1 MKEVTKMA
9 DKKYDVVVVGAG
21 PGGMTAA
28 LYLSRSNL
36 SVLMI
41 DRGIYGGQMNNTAE
55 IENYPGFDS
64 ILGPDLSEKMYASST
79 QFGAEYAFGTVE
91 SVTDNGTY
99 KTVKTDMDSY
109 EAKSVVVA
117 SGSQYKHLHVAG
129 EDDYAGRGVS
139 YCAVCDGAFFRNK
152 HVIVVGGGDSAIE
165 EGIYLAGLAEKV
177 TVLHRR
183 DKLRAQQ
190 IIQQRAFANEKM
202 EFKWFTEVQ
211 EIQGDG
217 KKVTGVKVLNNQT
230 NEESVIDADGVF
242 VYVGINPISEPFLD
256 LGITDEDG
264 WILTDNNMRT
274 AVPGIFAI
282 GDVRQKDLRQ
292 ITTAVGDGA
301 MAGQSVYAY
310 LQEMAPVAETAE

>member
-1 MKEVTKMA
+1 MA